1 MVNKIRFLVVGAG
14 YIGKRHANLII
25 KNENSELVAF
35 VDVRT
40 KEECEIND
48 FNVPLFN
55 SLDEFKLSNLEIDVI
70 NICTPNGLHATHCL
84 QSLELN
90 KHIVCEK
97 PMALKKADCE
107 KVMFKALEKSKH
119 LFCVMQNRYS
129 PPSKWL
135 KSLMNDNI
143 LGKIYMVQINC
154 YWNRDKR
161 YYKKDSWKGT
171 NELDGGT
178 LFTQFS
184 HFIDIMYWLF
194 GDICNIQGR
203 FSDFVHE
210 NMTEFED
217 SGVINFEFKNGGI
230 GCINYSTA
238 VANQNLESSI
248 TIIAENGSVKVG
260 GQYMNEVEICNIKD
274 YTMPELE
281 ESMPAN
287 DYGYYKGSASN
298 HCFIIQNVIDT
309 LNNKDNPT
317 TNILEGLKVVEIIER
332 IYKLR
337 DSKIV
342 NKNSIQL
349 ERKVLQ
355 NKNYY
360 QHETAII
367 DEGANIGEGS
377 KIWHFT
383 HISKGA
389 KIGKNCNIG
398 QNVYIAEDAIIG
410 DNCKVQNNVSIY
422 SGVEAGNNVFFGPS
436 CVLTNDINPR
446 AMYSK
451 NGNYI
456 KTIIEDGVT
465 LGANCTII
473 CGNTIKENAFI
484 GAGSVITKDV
494 ESNSVMVGNP
504 GKKIGLIDEKGNA
517 K

>member
-1 MVNKIRFLVVGAG
+1 MIKFAIIGAG
-14 YIGKRHANLII
+14 YIGKRHATLI
-25 KNENSELVAF
+25 KENKSSELVAF
-35 VDVRT
+35 IDIRS
-40 KEECEIND
+40 KIDCDIEKY
-48 FNVPLFN
+48 NVPLFK
-55 SLDEFKLSNLEIDVI
+55 SIEDFKKSNLEVDVF
-70 NICTPNGLHATHCL
+70 NICTPNGLHAINCL
-84 QSLELN
+84 EVLDFN
-90 KHIVCEK
+90 KHVVCEK
-97 PMALKKADCE
+97 PMAMSKVDCE

-135 KSLMNDNI
+135 KSIIDEKI
-143 LGKIYMVQINC
+143 LGEIYIVQINC
-154 YWNRDKR
+154 YWNRDER
-161 YYKKDSWKGT
+161 YYKKNGWKGT

-194 GDICNIQGR
+194 GDITNIQGK
-203 FSDFVHE
+203 FNDFCHE
-210 NMTEFED
+210 NMTDFED
-217 SGVINFEFKNGGI
+217 SGLINFEFKNGGM

-238 VANQNLESSI
+238 VSNQNLESSI

-260 GQYMNEVEICNIKD
+260 GQYMNEVEICNIKNYD
-274 YTMPELE
+274 MPELE
-281 ESMPAN
+281 ESMPPN

-309 LNNKDNPT
+309 LNGKSNPT

-337 DSKIV
+337 DTKIV
-342 NKNSIQL
+342 NKNLNKL
-349 ERKVLQ
+349 ESKVLQ

-367 DEGANIGEGS
+367 DEGANIGDGS
-377 KIWHFT
+377 KIWHFS
-383 HISKGA
+383 HICKGA
-389 KIGKNCNIG
+389 IIGKNCNIG
-398 QNVYIAEDAIIG
+398 QNVYIADGAIIG

-422 SGVEAGNNVFFGPS
+422 SGVEAGHNVFFGPS

-451 NGNYI
+451 NGNYM

-465 LGANCTII
+465 LGANCTIV
-473 CGNTIKENAFI
+473 CGNTIGKHSLI
-484 GAGSVITKDV
+484 GAGCVITKNV
-494 ESNSVMVGNP
+494 PANSIMVGNP
-504 GKKIGLIDEKGNA
+504 GKKIGEIDEKGNR
-517 K
+517 KIY